1 MFSESP
7 AGCWIKRIFE
17 NGNAATSFRGDKL
30 EVGDQLA
37 SINGASA
44 LNKTVPEICR
54 ILADAP
60 NSNDIEL
67 SFVRYIGPL
76 RVASNEQQGYE
87 VIDPRLSEER
97 GKFSPNRK
105 QMDGFANRSS
115 SPTAII
121 RVKPKKSERQRSRSP
136 TRLPATPEKSSVTCI
151 DRVKSL
157 SKSPTKTPDTV
168 ARSPN
173 DASSTHS
180 SGKKKKKKKMFGL
193 FRVGKKK
200 SK

>member
-30 EVGDQLA
+30 EIGDQLA

-44 LNKTVPEICR
+44 LNKTVSEICR

-67 SFVRYIGPL
+67 SFVRYVGPL

-87 VIDPRLSEER
+87 VIDPRLAEER
-97 GKFSPNRK
+97 GKFSPNHK
-105 QMDGFANRSS
+105 RSS
-115 SPTAII
+115 SPTKII
-121 RVKPKKSERQRSRSP
+121 RVKSKKGERQRSRSP
-136 TRLPATPEKSSVTCI
+136 TTLQGTPERSSVTCI
-151 DRVKSL
+151 DRVRSL

-193 FRVGKKK
+193 FRMGKKK
-200 SK
+200 NK